1 MTYATLLVNLTL
13 GRPNTR
19 LLEVAG
25 SLADRF
31 GAGVIGLGACRPV
44 HAICRDYP
52 VPAALFDEDRK
63 QIARQ
68 VKAAEGEFRAA
79 MTKTRRPVEWR
90 GRTSTVPL
98 AEHLAH
104 EARAADLL
112 VVGIEKM
119 KAAPDATREPD
130 ICDLVMQVGRPVLL
144 VPVAAPASGFERVV
158 VAWKDTREAQRA
170 IVDSL
175 PFLSKASKVT
185 VVEIVAKESLA
196 EARSRLTEIVT
207 WLARH
212 GVVAEAK
219 AVASTTAN
227 ALQLDAI
234 ADELG
239 ADLIVAGAYGYS
251 RQRKWVLGG
260 ITSELLAGDRCAL
273 VAH

>member
-19 LLEVAG
+19 LLEITDG
-25 SLADRF
+25 LAEKFD
-31 GAGVIGLGACRPV
+31 AGVIGFGACRPI
-44 HAICRDYP
+44 HTICRDYS
-52 VPAALFDEDRK
+52 VPAALFAEDRK

-68 VKAAEGEFRAA
+68 VQAAEAEFRAA
-79 MTKTRRPVEWR
+79 MTRTRRQLEWR
-90 GRTSTVPL
+90 GRISTLPL

-119 KAAPDATREPD
+119 EPAPDTTRVPD
-130 ICDLVMQVGRPVLL
+130 ICDLVMRVGRPVLL

-158 VAWKDTREAQRA
+158 VAWKDTCEAQRA
-170 IVDSL
+170 IRDSL
-175 PFLSKASKVT
+175 PFLGKASNVT
-185 VVEIVAKESLA
+185 VVGIAAEESLS
-196 EARSRLTEIVT
+196 EVRSHLTEVVT

-212 GVVAEAK
+212 GVVAEVK
-219 AVASTTAN
+219 AVASTMAN
-227 ALQLDAI
+227 APQLHAI
-234 ADELG
+234 ADDLE

-251 RQRKWVLGG
+251 RQGKWVLGG

>member
-1 MTYATLLVNLTL
+1 MTYATLLVNLIL
-13 GRPNTR
+13 GRPNAR
-19 LLEVAG
+19 LLETAG

-31 GAGVIGLGACRPV
+31 SAGVIGLGACRPI
-44 HAICRDYP
+44 HAICHDYS
-52 VPAALFDEDRK
+52 VPAVLFEEDRK

-68 VKAAEGEFRAA
+68 AQAAEAEFRAA
-79 MTKTRRPVEWR
+79 MTRTRRPVEWR
-90 GRTSTVPL
+90 GRTSTLPL
-98 AEHLAH
+98 AERLAH

-112 VVGIEKM
+112 VVGIGKM
-119 KAAPDATREPD
+119 EAAPDATREPD
-130 ICDLVMQVGRPVLL
+130 ICDLVMQIGRPVLL
-144 VPVAAPASGFERVV
+144 VPVAAPASSFERVV

-175 PFLSKASKVT
+175 PFLGKASKVT
-185 VVEIVAKESLA
+185 VVEIAAEESRA

-219 AVASTTAN
+219 AVASTMAN
-227 ALQLDAI
+227 APQLDAI

-251 RQRKWVLGG
+251 RQGKWALGG
-260 ITSELLAGDRCAL
+260 ITSGLLAGDRCAL

>member
-19 LLEVAG
+19 LLEITDG
-25 SLADRF
+25 LADRF
-31 GAGVIGLGACRPV
+31 DAGVIGLGACRPIHV
-44 HAICRDYP
+44 ICRDYS
-52 VPAALFDEDRK
+52 VPAALFEEDRK

-68 VKAAEGEFRAA
+68 VQAAEAGFRAA
-79 MTKTRRPVEWR
+79 MTKTGRPVEWR
-90 GRTSTVPL
+90 GRTSTLPL
-98 AEHLAH
+98 AECLAH

-112 VVGIEKM
+112 VVGIGKM
-119 KAAPDATREPD
+119 ETAPDTTREPD

-144 VPVAAPASGFERVV
+144 VPVAAPASRFERVV

-175 PFLSKASKVT
+175 PFLSKASKVA
-185 VVEIVAKESLA
+185 VVEIVAEESRA
-196 EARSRLTEIVT
+196 EARSRLTEIAT

-212 GVVAEAK
+212 GIVAEAK
-219 AVASTTAN
+219 AVASTMAN
-227 ALQLDAI
+227 APQLDAI

-251 RQRKWVLGG
+251 RQGKWVLGG

>member
-1 MTYATLLVNLTL
+1 MTYATLLVNLIL
-13 GRPNTR
+13 GRPNTK

-44 HAICRDYP
+44 HAICHDYP
-52 VPAALFDEDRK
+52 VPAALFEEDRK
-63 QIARQ
+63 QIDRQ
-68 VKAAEGEFRAA
+68 VRAAEAEFRAA
-79 MTKTRRPVEWR
+79 MTKNRRQVEWR
-90 GRTSTVPL
+90 GRTSTLPL
-98 AEHLAH
+98 ADHLAR

-112 VVGIEKM
+112 VVGVEK

-130 ICDLVMQVGRPVLL
+130 VCDLVMQVGRPVLL
-144 VPVAAPASGFERVV
+144 VPAAAPASGFERVV

-170 IVDSL
+170 IVDAL
-175 PFLSKASKVT
+175 PFLTKASKVT
-185 VVEIVAKESLA
+185 VVEIAAEESLA
-196 EARSRLTEIVT
+196 EARSRLTEVVT
-207 WLARH
+207 WLAHH
-212 GVVAEAK
+212 GVVAQAK
-219 AVASTTAN
+219 AVPSTTAN
-227 ALQLDAI
+227 APQLEAV